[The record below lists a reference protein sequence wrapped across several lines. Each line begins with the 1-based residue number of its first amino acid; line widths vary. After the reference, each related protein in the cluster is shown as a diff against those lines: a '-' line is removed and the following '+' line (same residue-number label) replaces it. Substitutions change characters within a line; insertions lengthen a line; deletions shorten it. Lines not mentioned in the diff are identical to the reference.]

1 MQKTLAIQLIVGGM
15 YLVVV
20 SSSCHKSTKT
30 VSSGK
35 STPSIQIVKKSE
47 KRDTLVL
54 PFEVKPEEIYD
65 IVPVPAKK
73 H

>member
-1 MQKTLAIQLIVGGM
+1 MKKTSAIRLILGGM
-15 YLVVV
+15 CLVVV
-20 SSSCHKSTKT
+20 SSSCHKSTNT

-35 STPSIQIVKKSE
+35 SKSSIQMVKKGE
-47 KRDTLVL
+47 IRDTLVT

-65 IVPVPAKK
+65 IVPVPASK